1 MAELKIGRP
10 KKEFDKRNFEYL
22 CALHCT
28 EDEIAGFFQ
37 MGRETL
43 RMKVEQTYEGR
54 CFRDVSRSLSMHGKI
69 SLRRNQFKLAKRHP
83 AMAVFLGK
91 QILEQKDDSPT
102 SIEVNVQNNNDGRA
116 ISTGP
121 VINLTPVR
129 SLHLP
134 PPEAV
139 QEIEIPPAPE
149 APNEPK

>member
-1 MAELKIGRP
+1 MGRP
-10 KKEFDKRNFEYL
+10 RKEFEKSQFEYL

-28 EDEIAGFFQ
+28 EEEIAGFFG
-37 MGRETL
+37 MTIESL
-43 RMKVEQTYEGR
+43 RVRVKEYYEGR
-54 CFRDVSRSLSMHGKI
+54 TFFEVSRSFSMHGKI
-69 SLRRNQFKLAKRHP
+69 SLRRNQFRLAKRHP